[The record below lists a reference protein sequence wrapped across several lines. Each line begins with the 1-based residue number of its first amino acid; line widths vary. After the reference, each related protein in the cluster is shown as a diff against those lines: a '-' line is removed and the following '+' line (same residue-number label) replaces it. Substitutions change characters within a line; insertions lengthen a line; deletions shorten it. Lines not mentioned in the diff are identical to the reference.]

1 MLIMKLT
8 EYAGD
13 IPSFYVEMDYIIV
26 VRHHAMS
33 QQLFSSN
40 YRQLGIAL
48 PTNCSTTFSMLVAVR
63 ARSSTRKM
71 NSSGPSHQTT
81 FVTTD

>member
-1 MLIMKLT
+1 MMIMKLT

-13 IPSFYVEMDYIIV
+13 IHSFYVEMDYIIV

-48 PTNCSTTFSMLVAVR
+48 PTNCSTAFSMPVASPAIK
-63 ARSSTRKM
+63 ARGEMAALPAVCPRSR
-71 NSSGPSHQTT
+71 
-81 FVTTD
+81 V